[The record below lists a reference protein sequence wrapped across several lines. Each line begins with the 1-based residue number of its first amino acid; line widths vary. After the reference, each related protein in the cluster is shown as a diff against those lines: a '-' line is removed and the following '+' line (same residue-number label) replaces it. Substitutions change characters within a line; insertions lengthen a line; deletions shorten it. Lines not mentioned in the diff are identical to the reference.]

1 MKTGWAAVGVLVVL
15 VVGTGVRA
23 QHFGEPSASQF
34 RVVWEAEVSRALGPV
49 VQGSVYN
56 DWMYPVRHV
65 QLRIQALD
73 GPVGAVKEETYK
85 FVIGDIAPGSRAY
98 FVARVPAAAG
108 YRVSVFSFERMAGG
122 L

>member
-1 MKTGWAAVGVLVVL
+1 MKSGWAAVGVLIML

-23 QHFGEPSASQF
+23 QHVEEPSASQF

-56 DWMYPVRHV
+56 DGIYPVRHV

-73 GPVGAVKEETYK
+73 GAAAGKEGTYT
-85 FVIGDIAPGSRAY
+85 FVSGDIEPGSRAY

-122 L
+122 P

>member
-1 MKTGWAAVGVLVVL
+1 MKSGWAAVGVLLVL
-15 VVGTGVRA
+15 AVGTGVRA
-23 QHFGEPSASQF
+23 QHVEAPSASQF

-56 DWMYPVRHV
+56 DGIYPVRHV

-73 GPVGAVKEETYK
+73 GPAAAVTEGTYT
-85 FVIGDIAPGSRAY
+85 FVSGDIGPGSRAY

-108 YRVSVFSFERMAGG
+108 YRVSVFSFERLAGG
-122 L
+122 P